1 MGAAYWMPD
10 GVVQKPWFMY
20 HFYQRNLRGKCTMR
34 KHNIFTLGII
44 LTAIYGINAMAAW
57 PTTPATN
64 IWTDSGHRT
73 LADLRCGDCC
83 KTDCWLPSG
92 TYYDAFGTF
101 TESCSGE
108 PSEPTCTPNRTYSM
122 VNGVCKL
129 DKLSCPSGQYDIGFS
144 SCISADITG
153 GSSYGSWN
161 FDGGKKNV
169 DTYGLTGPGQWG
181 VTFDD
186 YGNVLGIASCNNTFG
201 RSNAATDQEFNTT
214 ADGQYCW
221 CKMTY
226 PAASRWVFGF
236 GGYYGADFC
245 AANCNYSC
253 ASYFQDDYFSGF
265 RRAVFESVE

>member
-1 MGAAYWMPD
+1 
-10 GVVQKPWFMY
+10 
-20 HFYQRNLRGKCTMR
+20 MR

-57 PTTPATN
+57 PTTAATN
-64 IWTDSGHRT
+64 IWTDSGHTT

-83 KTDCWLPSG
+83 NNDCWLPSG

-129 DKLSCPSGQYDIGFS
+129 DKLSCPSGQYDIGLS
-144 SCISADITG
+144 SCLGSDMFTTLLAYWDFG
-153 GSSYGSWN
+153 GSEPTFSPALP
-161 FDGGKKNV
+161 DLPIV
-169 DTYGLTGPGQWG
+169 LTGPGQWG
-181 VTFDD
+181 ERCLSRSSSD
-186 YGNVLGIASCNNTFG
+186 VLTVDITGIASCNNTSG
-201 RSNAATDQEFNTT
+201 TSGDVTDEEFNNT

-226 PAASRWVFGF
+226 PAASRWVFRNDNKN
-236 GGYYGADFC
+236 AD
-245 AANCNYSC
+245 NCVRLC
-253 ASYFQDDYFSGF
+253 ASACATDICRNSSPYRSSFFG
-265 RRAVFESVE
+265 SVE